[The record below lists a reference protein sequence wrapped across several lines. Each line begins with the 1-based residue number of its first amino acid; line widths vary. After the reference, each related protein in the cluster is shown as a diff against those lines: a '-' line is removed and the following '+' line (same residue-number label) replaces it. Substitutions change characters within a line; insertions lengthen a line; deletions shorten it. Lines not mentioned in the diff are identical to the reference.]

1 MAGRRLNLATLAGA
15 TVESTPG
22 SSKPTLVH
30 VAPDQ
35 VAPTPL
41 NPRQDFDPVKL
52 EELGNSMRTG
62 QLQPCVGITR
72 ARYVKLFP
80 EHEELLPDCRI
91 VMAAGERRWKA
102 AAKVGLPLLDVH
114 VREDIAES
122 RVRFLA
128 AVLTENVERS
138 NFNYIEEARGLQQML
153 EMTEGN
159 QTQAAERLHKS
170 KQWFSQRIGL
180 LRLSEE
186 MQALVVSG
194 ELKAFR
200 DMRMYSAMPPGEQ
213 LAAWKADREAAKR
226 PKEKAPDTPAS
237 VVPAPESF
245 TAVKPAPVPRDSSV
259 GAPEAAPAYTA
270 VYTPPTAARAENY
283 HGVIIAEPEAPRK
296 AVAEPV
302 QNRVL
307 NDPHPPAGEP
317 APQDSPD
324 GVEVPEQRADPLV
337 RPPVKMPW
345 HDGAAAM
352 KIVFWKLD
360 EEQRR
365 LAIGQYLE
373 MVGGPEA
380 AAADLKAAVSPAYR
394 QALLEH
400 LGSDG

>member
-15 TVESTPG
+15 AVESTPG
-22 SSKPTLVH
+22 SSKPILVH

-72 ARYVKLFP
+72 ARYIKLFP

-102 AAKVGLPLLDVH
+102 AVHVGLPTLDVH

-153 EMTEGN
+153 EMTNGN
-159 QTQAAERLHKS
+159 QTQAAEKLQKS

-186 MQALVVSG
+186 MQALVISG

-200 DMRMYSAMPPGEQ
+200 DMRMYSAMPPSDQ
-213 LAAWKADREAAKR
+213 LAAWKADRMAAAQ
-226 PKEKAPDTPAS
+226 KADRKGSPATAAAPVPALVPAPVPALAPARES
-237 VVPAPESF
+237 AVPAPEAES
-245 TAVKPAPVPRDSSV
+245 
-259 GAPEAAPAYTA
+259 AYTA
-270 VYTPPTAARAENY
+270 VYAPSASGEESEKPGSRAE
-283 HGVIIAEPEAPRK
+283 EPLPQESRNTPSLEALPVPVPRD
-296 AVAEPV
+296 A
-302 QNRVL
+302 
-307 NDPHPPAGEP
+307 
-317 APQDSPD
+317 APESPD
-324 GVEVPEQRADPLV
+324 VELASATVQKQAPANWERWFDRLMEELSELDRHMLTKRLQRVMLSETSRAED
-337 RPPVKMPW
+337 
-345 HDGAAAM
+345 
-352 KIVFWKLD
+352 
-360 EEQRR
+360 
-365 LAIGQYLE
+365 
-373 MVGGPEA
+373 
-380 AAADLKAAVSPAYR
+380 S
-394 QALLEH
+394 QA
-400 LGSDG
+400 

>member
-15 TVESTPG
+15 AVESTPG

-159 QTQAAERLHKS
+159 QTQAAEKLHKS

-237 VVPAPESF
+237 VAPAPESF
-245 TAVKPAPVPRDSSV
+245 TAVKPAPV
-259 GAPEAAPAYTA
+259 APEAAPAYTA
-270 VYTPPTAARAENY
+270 VYAPPAAAQAEDY
-283 HGVIIAEPEAPRK
+283 HGVIIAEPKAPRR

-302 QNRVL
+302 QNPVL
-307 NDPHPPAGEP
+307 NAPQPPAGE
-317 APQDSPD
+317 AVPQDSPD

-337 RPPVKMPW
+337 RPTGLMPW

-352 KIVFWKLD
+352 DIVLRKLD
-360 EEQRR
+360 QEQRR
-365 LAIGQYLE
+365 RAIGRYLE
-373 MVGGPEA
+373 KVGGPAE
-380 AAADLKAAVSPAYR
+380 AAADLLAATSPAYR

-400 LGSDG
+400 LGSDT

>member
-15 TVESTPG
+15 AVESTPG

-102 AAKVGLPLLDVH
+102 AVHVGLPTLDVH

-153 EMTEGN
+153 EMTNGN
-159 QTQAAERLHKS
+159 QTQAAEKLQKS

-186 MQALVVSG
+186 MQALVISG

-200 DMRMYSAMPPGEQ
+200 DMRMYSAMPPSDQ
-213 LAAWKADREAAKR
+213 LAAWKADRLAA
-226 PKEKAPDTPAS
+226 EQKADRKGSPTPAPS
-237 VVPAPESF
+237 PVPAPGPGPAREP
-245 TAVKPAPVPRDSSV
+245 AAPAPK
-259 GAPEAAPAYTA
+259 PEPAYTA
-270 VYTPPTAARAENY
+270 VYTSSSSEAGSEQSESRVEEPLSAESPGTVPLKALPVPVPRDAAPES
-283 HGVIIAEPEAPRK
+283 PEA
-296 AVAEPV
+296 ELTPV
-302 QNRVL
+302 T
-307 NDPHPPAGEP
+307 
-317 APQDSPD
+317 
-324 GVEVPEQRADPLV
+324 EQ
-337 RPPVKMPW
+337 K
-345 HDGAAAM
+345 
-352 KIVFWKLD
+352 
-360 EEQRR
+360 
-365 LAIGQYLE
+365 
-373 MVGGPEA
+373 
-380 AAADLKAAVSPAYR
+380 
-394 QALLEH
+394 QALAANWERWFDRLMEELSELDRH
-400 LGSDG
+400 MLTKKLQRVMLSETSRVEDSQA

>member
-15 TVESTPG
+15 AVESTPG

-72 ARYVKLFP
+72 ARYIKLFP
-80 EHEELLPDCRI
+80 EHEEQLPDCRI

-102 AAKVGLPLLDVH
+102 AVHVGLPTLDVH

-153 EMTEGN
+153 EMTNGN
-159 QTQAAERLHKS
+159 QTQAAEKLQKS

-186 MQALVVSG
+186 MQALVIAG

-200 DMRMYSAMPPGEQ
+200 DMRMYSAMPPSDQ
-213 LAAWKADREAAKR
+213 LAAWKADRMAAKQ
-226 PKEKAPDTPAS
+226 KADRKGSPTPAPS
-237 VVPAPESF
+237 PMPAPG
-245 TAVKPAPVPRDSSV
+245 PAPARETV
-259 GAPEAAPAYTA
+259 APAPQPEPAYTA
-270 VYTPPTAARAENY
+270 VYTSSSGAGSERPEPRAEEPLS
-283 HGVIIAEPEAPRK
+283 AESPGTVPREALPVPVPRDAAPESPEVEPTSAAPKQKQAPAANWERWFDRLMEELSELDRHMLTK
-296 AVAEPV
+296 KL
-302 QNRVL
+302 QRVML
-307 NDPHPPAGEP
+307 SETSRVE
-317 APQDSPD
+317 DS
-324 GVEVPEQRADPLV
+324 
-337 RPPVKMPW
+337 
-345 HDGAAAM
+345 
-352 KIVFWKLD
+352 
-360 EEQRR
+360 
-365 LAIGQYLE
+365 
-373 MVGGPEA
+373 
-380 AAADLKAAVSPAYR
+380 
-394 QALLEH
+394 QA
-400 LGSDG
+400 

>member
-15 TVESTPG
+15 AVESTPG

-102 AAKVGLPLLDVH
+102 AVHVGLPTLDVH

-153 EMTEGN
+153 EMTNGN
-159 QTQAAERLHKS
+159 QTQAAEKLQKS

-186 MQALVVSG
+186 MQQLVISG

-200 DMRMYSAMPPGEQ
+200 DMRMYSAMPPSDQ
-213 LAAWKADREAAKR
+213 LAAWKADRMAAKQNADR
-226 PKEKAPDTPAS
+226 KGSSTPVPSPTPAR
-237 VVPAPESF
+237 E
-245 TAVKPAPVPRDSSV
+245 T
-259 GAPEAAPAYTA
+259 AAPAPKPEPTYTA
-270 VYTPPTAARAENY
+270 VYTSSSSEAGSEQPEPRAEEPLP
-283 HGVIIAEPEAPRK
+283 AESPGTVPREALPVPVPRDAAPESPE
-296 AVAEPV
+296 VGP
-302 QNRVL
+302 
-307 NDPHPPAGEP
+307 PPA
-317 APQDSPD
+317 AKQ
-324 GVEVPEQRADPLV
+324 
-337 RPPVKMPW
+337 K
-345 HDGAAAM
+345 
-352 KIVFWKLD
+352 
-360 EEQRR
+360 
-365 LAIGQYLE
+365 
-373 MVGGPEA
+373 
-380 AAADLKAAVSPAYR
+380 
-394 QALLEH
+394 QALAANWERWFDRLMEELSELDRH
-400 LGSDG
+400 MLTKKLQRVMLSETSRVEDSQA

>member
-15 TVESTPG
+15 AVESTPG

-102 AAKVGLPLLDVH
+102 AVHVGLPTLDVH

-153 EMTEGN
+153 EMTNGN
-159 QTQAAERLHKS
+159 QTQAAEKLQKS

-186 MQALVVSG
+186 MQQLVISG

-200 DMRMYSAMPPGEQ
+200 DMRMYSAMPPSDQ
-213 LAAWKADREAAKR
+213 LAAWKADRMAAKQKTDR
-226 PKEKAPDTPAS
+226 KGSPTPAPS
-237 VVPAPESF
+237 PTPARE
-245 TAVKPAPVPRDSSV
+245 T
-259 GAPEAAPAYTA
+259 AAPAPKPEPTYTA
-270 VYTPPTAARAENY
+270 VYTSSSSEADSEQPEPRAEEPLP
-283 HGVIIAEPEAPRK
+283 AESPGIVPREALPVPVPRDAAPESPE
-296 AVAEPV
+296 VG
-302 QNRVL
+302 L
-307 NDPHPPAGEP
+307 PPA
-317 APQDSPD
+317 AKQ
-324 GVEVPEQRADPLV
+324 
-337 RPPVKMPW
+337 K
-345 HDGAAAM
+345 
-352 KIVFWKLD
+352 
-360 EEQRR
+360 
-365 LAIGQYLE
+365 
-373 MVGGPEA
+373 
-380 AAADLKAAVSPAYR
+380 
-394 QALLEH
+394 QALAANWERWFDRLMEELSELDRH
-400 LGSDG
+400 MLTKKLQRVMLSETSRVEDSQA

>member
-15 TVESTPG
+15 TVESVPG
-22 SSKPTLVH
+22 SSRPTLVH

-62 QLQPCVGITR
+62 QLQPCVGVTR

-128 AVLTENVERS
+128 AVLTENVERA
-138 NFNYIEEARGLQQML
+138 NFNFIEEARGLQQML
-153 EMTEGN
+153 EMTDGN
-159 QTQAAERLHKS
+159 QTQAAETLQKS

-186 MQALVVSG
+186 MQALVLSG

-226 PKEKAPDTPAS
+226 PKEKAP
-237 VVPAPESF
+237 
-245 TAVKPAPVPRDSSV
+245 
-259 GAPEAAPAYTA
+259 EAAPAGPLQQPADAPEVAEAYTA
-270 VYTPPTAARAENY
+270 VYTPPAAGPVSTQPETTEAGSNY
-283 HGVIIAEPEAPRK
+283 HAVIIGEAEVPPPAPVVVQNPVLNEPE
-296 AVAEPV
+296 VAEPDV
-302 QNRVL
+302 GGRGLEVPDPRTSSSAGPVERNDGPTDRVL
-307 NDPHPPAGEP
+307 PAVGWERLGDLLIEELP
-317 APQDSPD
+317 VDERHRLTTKLLRVMTTEKSEA
-324 GVEVPEQRADPLV
+324 RA
-337 RPPVKMPW
+337 
-345 HDGAAAM
+345 
-352 KIVFWKLD
+352 
-360 EEQRR
+360 
-365 LAIGQYLE
+365 
-373 MVGGPEA
+373 
-380 AAADLKAAVSPAYR
+380 
-394 QALLEH
+394 
-400 LGSDG
+400 

>member
-1 MAGRRLNLATLAGA
+1 MVGRRLNLATLAGA
-15 TVESTPG
+15 AVESTPG

-102 AAKVGLPLLDVH
+102 AVHVGLPTLDVH

-153 EMTEGN
+153 EMTNGN
-159 QTQAAERLHKS
+159 QTQAAEKLQKS

-186 MQALVVSG
+186 MQQLVISG

-200 DMRMYSAMPPGEQ
+200 DMRMYSAMPPSDQ
-213 LAAWKADREAAKR
+213 LAAWKADRMAAKQKTDR
-226 PKEKAPDTPAS
+226 KGSPTPAR
-237 VVPAPESF
+237 E
-245 TAVKPAPVPRDSSV
+245 T
-259 GAPEAAPAYTA
+259 AAPAPKPEPTYTA
-270 VYTPPTAARAENY
+270 VYTSSSSEAGSEQPEPRAEEPLP
-283 HGVIIAEPEAPRK
+283 AESPGPVPREALPVPVPRDAAPESPE
-296 AVAEPV
+296 VG
-302 QNRVL
+302 
-307 NDPHPPAGEP
+307 PP
-317 APQDSPD
+317 S
-324 GVEVPEQRADPLV
+324 
-337 RPPVKMPW
+337 
-345 HDGAAAM
+345 AA
-352 KIVFWKLD
+352 KQK
-360 EEQRR
+360 
-365 LAIGQYLE
+365 
-373 MVGGPEA
+373 
-380 AAADLKAAVSPAYR
+380 
-394 QALLEH
+394 QALAANWERWFDRLMEELSELDRH
-400 LGSDG
+400 MLTKKLQRVMLSETSRVEDSQA